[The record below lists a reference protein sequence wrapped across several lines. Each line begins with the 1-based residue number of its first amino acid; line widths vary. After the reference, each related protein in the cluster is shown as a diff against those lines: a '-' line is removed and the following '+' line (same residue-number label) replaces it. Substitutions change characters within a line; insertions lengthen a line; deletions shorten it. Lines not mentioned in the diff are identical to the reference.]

1 MLRSRAD
8 GPFRVRHAA
17 AGTTLSG
24 MQSGAPS
31 GALGADP
38 TVLIGTIVNPAG
50 LILAKTVPQVRVPAF
65 ASPGLGASPTW
76 HAFAADQVGI
86 AFTDAIGVVGDQR
99 IRVDLEAM
107 HMLDATLA
115 WAPGEFFDQAGVPV
129 PQCARGTLRR
139 VVDGLGRTGLRALVG
154 HELEFMLTG
163 PEGQQ
168 LPSHL
173 WAQYGVAGVLEHE
186 AFIREVLAE
195 CHAAG
200 IGVDQLHPEYG
211 RSQFELSIEPR
222 DPIAAADQLVLTR
235 LVLGRVARR
244 HGLRIS
250 FSPKPFA
257 DGVGCG
263 AHQHISLMAGD
274 VPIFTGGPGP
284 TGLTTEGEYAIAGL
298 VDAMVD
304 LQGVLSGSV
313 VSGLRMLPGQWA
325 GAFACWGVENRE
337 AAVRLV
343 RAGPAN
349 PRGANVEVKAIDPS
363 ANVYFATAAILGAA
377 ALGIAQ
383 ELPLPPETTV
393 DPGTL
398 TDAQLAEADI
408 RPLSAEQSAV
418 VDTMDGSAVLRA
430 ILGDP
435 AVDALVAVRRY
446 EVTHFPDHTA
456 DTLTNRFRLAW
467 SV

>member
-1 MLRSRAD
+1 
-8 GPFRVRHAA
+8 
-17 AGTTLSG
+17 
-24 MQSGAPS
+24 MQSGAP
-31 GALGADP
+31 GGTTGTDP
-38 TVLIGTIVNPAG
+38 TVLLGTIVNPAG

-107 HMLDATLA
+107 HTLDATLV
-115 WAPGEFFDQAGVPV
+115 WAPGEFFDQAGAPV

-139 VVDGLGRTGLRALVG
+139 VVDSLGRTGLRAMVG

-168 LPSHL
+168 LPAHL
-173 WAQYGVAGVLEHE
+173 WAQYGAAGVLEHE
-186 AFIREVLAE
+186 QFVREVLAD

-200 IGVDQLHPEYG
+200 VGVEQFHPEYG

-222 DPIAAADQLVLTR
+222 DPVAAADQVVLAR
-235 LVLGRVARR
+235 IVLGRVARR
-244 HGLRIS
+244 HGLRVS

-263 AHQHISLMAGD
+263 AHQHISLMQD
-274 VPIFTGGPGP
+274 DQPLFSGGPGP
-284 TGLTTEGEYAIAGL
+284 TGLRALGANAIAGL

-337 AAVRLV
+337 AAVRLI
-343 RAGPAN
+343 RSGPAT

-377 ALGIAQ
+377 ALGIAL
-383 ELPLPPETTV
+383 EMPLPPEVTV
-393 DPGTL
+393 DPATL
-398 TDAQLAEADI
+398 TDQQRAEADI
-408 RPLSAEQSAV
+408 APLSADQRAI
-418 VDTMDGSAVLRA
+418 VDTLDASTTVRA

-435 AVDALVAVRRY
+435 AVDALVAVRGY
-446 EVTHFPDHTA
+446 EVDNFPDHTA
-456 DTLTNRFRLAW
+456 DTLTERFRLAW

>member
-1 MLRSRAD
+1 
-8 GPFRVRHAA
+8 
-17 AGTTLSG
+17 
-24 MQSGAPS
+24 MQSGAP
-31 GALGADP
+31 GGTKGTDP
-38 TVLIGTIVNPAG
+38 TVLLGTIVNPAG

-107 HMLDATLA
+107 HTLDATLV
-115 WAPGEFFDQAGVPV
+115 WAPGEFFDQAGAPV

-139 VVDGLGRTGLRALVG
+139 VVDSLGRTGLRAMVG

-163 PEGQQ
+163 PDGQQ
-168 LPSHL
+168 LPAHL
-173 WAQYGVAGVLEHE
+173 WAQYGAAGVLEHE
-186 AFIREVLAE
+186 QFVREVLAD

-200 IGVDQLHPEYG
+200 LGVEQFHPEYG

-222 DPIAAADQLVLTR
+222 DPVAAADQVVLAR
-235 LVLGRVARR
+235 IVLGRVARR
-244 HGLRIS
+244 HGLRVS

-263 AHQHISLMAGD
+263 AHQHISLMQD
-274 VPIFTGGPGP
+274 DQPLFSGGPGP
-284 TGLTTEGEYAIAGL
+284 TGLRALGANAIAGL

-337 AAVRLV
+337 AAVRLI
-343 RAGPAN
+343 RSGPAT

-377 ALGIAQ
+377 ALGIAL
-383 ELPLPPETTV
+383 EMPLPPEVTV
-393 DPGTL
+393 DPATL
-398 TDAQLAEADI
+398 TDQQRAEADI
-408 RPLSAEQSAV
+408 APLSADQRAI
-418 VDTMDGSAVLRA
+418 VDTLDASTTVRA

-435 AVDALVAVRRY
+435 AVDALVAVRGY
-446 EVTHFPDHTA
+446 EVDNFPDHTA
-456 DTLTNRFRLAW
+456 DTLTERFRLAW